1 MFDERRSPQVAPPTA
16 AETAADTLLLAALVG
31 VARAENQHAYHKV
44 NTAAEFHRRWT
55 RRRADL
61 PERLA
66 TAWSHAAHTEIAT
79 HLACSATTAAQYVEV
94 GVALRERLPHTRAAF
109 AAGDIDYTK
118 ARRIATATTGFSN
131 PVTATVEAAAVA
143 FADRCAPAG
152 FATELEDLLIRTA
165 PDEYAQLRKDAAARQ
180 RRLRRRNRGTTHR
193 IEADLAPHEAAAV
206 WQRVAEVAATVC
218 AHDPRDTQ
226 HRLVDAYLALMHGE
240 DHLACTCGRSDCTAD
255 PTPPSRRT
263 PLVQITVDAQ
273 SLLGLRSEPAY
284 LPGHGPI
291 DPDLARELAAGAT
304 WQPILTELVDL
315 AVAAGILTP
324 EQAAAAGSPAEP
336 DTALAPRP
344 SPAPRP
350 STQRRRAPPPQRRP
364 RTQPS
369 APTPRLRLPPT
380 PRLRLPPTPRLRP
393 PSSPAQ
399 RRLRRAPTRRSNPPC
414 TPDCATRCSR
424 RSPRAVPAAARA
436 TSRLAPPSRSWSPS
450 SRPISTSGSPNCSPP
465 APSSPTASTP
475 TGTAACSSR
484 PPGH

>member
-66 TAWSHAAHTEIAT
+66 TAWSHAAHTEIAIR
-79 HLACSATTAAQYVEV
+79 LACSATTAAQYVEV

-118 ARRIATATTGFSN
+118 ARRIATATTGFSDTA
-131 PVTATVEAAAVA
+131 TATVEAAALA

-336 DTALAPRP
+336 DTALDPSAPAEHPATQPRSDVDESAP
-344 SPAPRP
+344 AAAVCEARPAPRP
-350 STQRRRAPPPQRRP
+350 ARARVRHRARVLHRARARSDVGHRHRNADRGRNHRRRP
-364 RTQPS
+364 R
-369 APTPRLRLPPT
+369 A
-380 PRLRLPPTPRLRP
+380 
-393 PSSPAQ
+393 
-399 RRLRRAPTRRSNPPC
+399 
-414 TPDCATRCSR
+414 
-424 RSPRAVPAAARA
+424 
-436 TSRLAPPSRSWSPS
+436 
-450 SRPISTSGSPNCSPP
+450 
-465 APSSPTASTP
+465 
-475 TGTAACSSR
+475 
-484 PPGH
+484 